1 MVRKSLGDRSNEQ
14 SGSGRSHGGP
24 FSPSGGYKTTP
35 WKANLFASPCA
46 VALVRT
52 SVFPAAF
59 VCFLATAMA
68 LIYGLVPLRCTDAD
82 AHRAGRGAA
91 FCLPLPASDC
101 VAAAGSEAV
110 VTGEL
115 RSPEDGRR
123 DR

>member
-14 SGSGRSHGGP
+14 SGSGRSRGGP

-82 AHRAGRGAA
+82 AHRPGRGAA
-91 FCLPLPASDC
+91 CLPPCLC
-101 VAAAGSEAV
+101 LRLCRRGRIRGR
-110 VTGEL
+110 GEL
-115 RSPEDGRR
+115 RSPEGHR
-123 DR
+123 